1 MELSDEDKCRIWR
14 ALCSYVEEC
23 KQIAEL
29 AHKEIEAAKVL
40 QQRFNGHKKQH
51 L

>member
-14 ALCSYVEEC
+14 ALCSYIQEC
-23 KQIAEL
+23 KEVAERAL
-29 AHKEIEAAKVL
+29 SEIEAAQEL
-40 QQRFNGHKKQH
+40 QKKFNGHKHH